1 MSARPSWAGGMAWF
15 SQPCDFSVLPTLI
28 PPPATPAIL
37 RWSRSLP
44 EIGGL
49 EIVQGFA
56 WIFNQPFTL
65 LFPLLSAV
73 FAEWFLT
80 PPRVRY
86 QQHYT
91 AVLSCR
97 SWTLFA
103 LNLTGT
109 KKVFLFIILFF
120 FMAGIAWFITY
131 CSLVFPWQ
139 ILVQRP
145 WLHLVNSHGI
155 TLQRLLSNPG
165 KLLSIWKLV
174 YSEIFQGLQSYM
186 P

>member
-37 RWSRSLP
+37 RRSRSLP

-56 WIFNQPFTL
+56 WIFNRPFTL

-109 KKVFLFIILFF
+109 KKVFLFIILYFF

-131 CSLVFPWQ
+131 CSLVFP
-139 ILVQRP
+139 
-145 WLHLVNSHGI
+145 
-155 TLQRLLSNPG
+155 
-165 KLLSIWKLV
+165 
-174 YSEIFQGLQSYM
+174 
-186 P
+186 

>member
-28 PPPATPAIL
+28 PPPTTPAIL
-37 RWSRSLP
+37 RRSRSLP
-44 EIGGL
+44 EIRGL

-56 WIFNQPFTL
+56 WIFNRPFTL

-109 KKVFLFIILFF
+109 KKVFLFIILYFF
-120 FMAGIAWFITY
+120 YRWNRMVYYLLQFG
-131 CSLVFPWQ
+131 FP
-139 ILVQRP
+139 L
-145 WLHLVNSHGI
+145 
-155 TLQRLLSNPG
+155 TNPG
-165 KLLSIWKLV
+165 AAALVTFGQLPRDYSATTSIK
-174 YSEIFQGLQSYM
+174 
-186 P
+186 PR